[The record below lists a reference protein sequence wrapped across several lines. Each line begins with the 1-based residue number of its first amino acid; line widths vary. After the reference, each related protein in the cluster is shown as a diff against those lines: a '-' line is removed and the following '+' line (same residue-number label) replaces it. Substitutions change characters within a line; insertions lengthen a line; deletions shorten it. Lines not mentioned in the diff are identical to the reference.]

1 MPDAIPA
8 GVLAALIAGVVTSL
22 LVPFV
27 VKVALAL
34 RAQLFK
40 LRFQTATGQLES
52 ASRVNGVRKDIARV
66 RTILREMELAEK
78 AKSQGAGK

>member
-1 MPDAIPA
+1 MKPSQMRDMSKDDL
-8 GVLAALIAGVVTSL
+8 VLEEG
-22 LVPFV
+22 
-27 VKVALAL
+27 AL